1 VIQKII
7 LTFTILAFI
16 GQIVFSFLYS
26 SEMITQNQI
35 LTDNQKKVKVLE
47 EENNLLE
54 NNYFNLISPQKL
66 DEYVKA
72 NNYQSIKNHL
82 K

>member
-7 LTFTILAFI
+7 LTFAIIAFI

-26 SEMITQNQI
+26 SEMITQNQ
-35 LTDNQKKVKVLE
+35 LLSDNQKQIKLL
-47 EENNLLE
+47 EENNNILE
-54 NNYFNLISPQKL
+54 NNYFNLTSPQII
-66 DEYVKA
+66 DEFTKS
-72 NNYQSIKNHL
+72 NNYQYIKTHF

>member
-1 VIQKII
+1 
-7 LTFTILAFI
+7 
-16 GQIVFSFLYS
+16 
-26 SEMITQNQI
+26 MITQNQI